1 MNILKLITLSLL
13 TMSLAF
19 AGEAE
24 NKTAKPSVVDALYD
38 KFVADNSKDVEKSY
52 DAYLKSLEATNKKV
66 IAALEAVKKDMNDPK
81 KGKLTIQE
89 RAAAIS
95 EIDEKIAKVK
105 EGSVGDGLVA
115 KKIEKV
121 DLLGNARVDLSKAIV
136 GKWNRSDNTECD
148 FISNGTALI
157 GNVPAKWV
165 VIKETIS
172 ITFPSQPNWF
182 MNLKQLENGFD
193 GSLDDGRSVT
203 LSRKSK

>member
-1 MNILKLITLSLL
+1 MNIFKIITLSLVC
-13 TMSLAF
+13 SALAF

-24 NKTAKPSVVDALYD
+24 NKTPKPSAVDALYD
-38 KFVADNSKDVEKSY
+38 KSVADNIKDVEKSY
-52 DAYLKSLEATNKKV
+52 DVYLKSLEAANKKV
-66 IAALEAVKKDMNDPK
+66 IAALEAAKKDMNDPK
-81 KGKLTIQE
+81 KGKLAVQE
-89 RAAAIS
+89 RAAVIT

-105 EGSVGDGLVA
+105 EGSVGEGLVE
-115 KKIEKV
+115 KKME
-121 DLLGNARVDLSKAIV
+121 LLGNVRFALSKAIV

-157 GNVPAKWV
+157 GGVPAEWV

-182 MNLKQLENGFD
+182 MNLKKSKNGF
-193 GSLDDGRSVT
+193 GGLLDDGRSVT